1 MYLFGKFCCQK
12 LRYSPLYCSYSLF
25 RFSLFPKTFCKQ
37 IHHTGRYHENGSTL
51 VELIV
56 SITLFLT
63 VISIMIPTLFTTIKM
78 QRNVN
83 SLVRMHNSLSY
94 SMEYIAKE
102 IRTGKKFQPQSPDKS
117 FVRFTN
123 YHNEEVTYQ
132 FDSVRRTL
140 TRQITGQN
148 PFALVSSDVVLND
161 ISFWM
166 NTRSTTGEE
175 KQLSVVILANA
186 SPADGLPGVA
196 TQFQTTVTPLLRS
209 DIVQ

>member
-1 MYLFGKFCCQK
+1 M
-12 LRYSPLYCSYSLF
+12 
-25 RFSLFPKTFCKQ
+25 KTYEK
-37 IHHTGRYHENGSTL
+37 GSTL

-102 IRTGKKFQPQSPDKS
+102 IRTGRKFQPQSPDKS

-132 FDSVRRTL
+132 FDSAKHTL
-140 TRQITGQN
+140 TRQIVGQN
-148 PFALVSSDVVLND
+148 PFALISSDVVLND
-161 ISFWM
+161 FRFLVNDRVAGAGSGPA
-166 NTRSTTGEE
+166 NNLPSDQQ

-186 SPADGLPGVA
+186 SPADGLTDIA

-209 DIVQ
+209 DIVQN

>member
-1 MYLFGKFCCQK
+1 MKIYEKG
-12 LRYSPLYCSYSLF
+12 
-25 RFSLFPKTFCKQ
+25 T
-37 IHHTGRYHENGSTL
+37 TL

-63 VISIMIPTLFTTIKM
+63 VVSIIVPTLFTTIRM

-83 SLVRMHNSLSY
+83 GLVRMHNSLSY
-94 SMEYIAKE
+94 SMEYVAKE

-117 FVRFTN
+117 FLRFIN

-132 FDSVRRTL
+132 FINNTL
-140 TRQITGQN
+140 TRQIAGQN
-148 PFALVSSDVVLND
+148 PFTLISSDVKLNNFQFLVND
-161 ISFWM
+161 RIAGAGSGSA
-166 NTRSTTGEE
+166 NNLPSDQQ

-186 SPADGLPGVA
+186 SPADGLTSIA

-209 DIVQ
+209 DIIQ

>member
-1 MYLFGKFCCQK
+1 M
-12 LRYSPLYCSYSLF
+12 
-25 RFSLFPKTFCKQ
+25 
-37 IHHTGRYHENGSTL
+37 
-51 VELIV
+51 ELIV

-102 IRTGKKFQPQSPDKS
+102 IRTGKQFQPQSPDKS
-117 FVRFTN
+117 FIRFTN
-123 YHNEEVTYQ
+123 YHGEEVTYQ
-132 FDSVRRTL
+132 FDATRHVL
-140 TRQITGQN
+140 TRQITGQSS
-148 PFALVSSDVVLND
+148 FDLVSSDVVLND
-161 ISFWM
+161 FRFLIHDRVAGAPQPPVLSKDLPFDQQ
-166 NTRSTTGEE
+166 

-186 SPADGLPGVA
+186 SPADGLTGIA

-209 DIVQ
+209 DIIQ